1 MAFQPWPWFVVGPI
15 IAFTMASLL
24 LLGKRFGLSSNLRS
38 LCTIAGAGGLSDYFQ
53 FDWRA
58 QRWNLIFVA
67 GTIAGGALARFGM
80 MPNASV
86 ELSATT
92 AKSLQEMGVS
102 DAGNAF
108 APALLFGPKAWS
120 NPMALVTLLLGGV
133 FVGFGTRWANGCT
146 SGHAIS
152 GLSALQWPSFI
163 AVIGFF
169 AGGLLIAHF
178 FLPWLLPL
186 L

>member
-67 GTIAGGALARFGM
+67 GTIAGGTLASFGM
-80 MPNASV
+80 MPHASV
-86 ELSATT
+86 EVSATT

-108 APALLFGPKAWS
+108 APALLFWS
-120 NPMALVTLLLGGV
+120 KGLVQSHGLGHLASWRGVCWIWHTLGQRLHQ
-133 FVGFGTRWANGCT
+133 RPR
-146 SGHAIS
+146 H
-152 GLSALQWPSFI
+152 
-163 AVIGFF
+163 
-169 AGGLLIAHF
+169 
-178 FLPWLLPL
+178 
-186 L
+186 